1 MSCMQSEMLFI
12 LKLVDGLPEGMLGVD
27 AQVEVLQL
35 RRAHAQQ
42 VNKII

>member
-1 MSCMQSEMLFI
+1 MPALD
-12 LKLVDGLPEGMLGVD
+12 LKNYKIVDGLPEGMLGVD
-27 AQVEVLQL
+27 AQVKVLQL